1 MNKQIV
7 DYQALQELI
16 SAKADLIL
24 LDVRD
29 EEKYQTGTLQT
40 SQYEIQN
47 IPYLIMKEKEE
58 PIDQKMAQLWK
69 DKQIVTLCTSG
80 NKAQKAAALLRENGF
95 QAVALLGGLTA
106 WNENQKNH
114 RK

>member
-1 MNKQIV
+1 MNKQTV
-7 DYQALQELI
+7 DCQTLQEMMVNKKNLVF
-16 SAKADLIL
+16 

-29 EEKYQTGTLQT
+29 EEKYQTGSLQ
-40 SQYEIQN
+40 SDPYETYN
-47 IPYLIMKEKEE
+47 IPYLMMKERNE
-58 PIDQKMAQLWK
+58 PLDPKTAHLWK

-106 WNENQKNH
+106 WRAKQND
-114 RK
+114 